1 MSSKKLER
9 LTKSA
14 KSQRRKLR
22 DSEEGR
28 GDYVVGK
35 IREEPNQCKQEEVL
49 VWGPYADGP
58 TRFRLKISEREEVR
72 SVSFKTKKEAETVK
86 TSLLKKVEPRQEC
99 TIGEA
104 VALFCRYLTE
114 TRCIKDESVKDA
126 KRRLAWLPEQA
137 LLSSVTPEQAE
148 KLYLQHAASGCRR
161 NGRPISVATHRAG
174 LDRAKDFFTWS
185 QHARF
190 CRQNPFALVQPFGRV
205 NVGKKQLRIDEARRF
220 EAVCLKQAQGGD
232 IAALGALLMLYLG
245 LRQSEVRCRIGRDI
259 DDDGRVLWVPSGK
272 TKNAKRRLKIPE
284 HLRPLL
290 LKLIANRGATEWLF
304 YPQGRKQTSHYY
316 VGHVGRLCS
325 LAEVPIVC
333 PHSLRGLHA
342 TLALEGG
349 ATADSVAKALGH
361 GSFAMTAKHY
371 ATESSVGDAKTSRV
385 TNALADHL
393 GPTIELERL
402 LNRLPPERL
411 PDLLIYLR
419 SQCGPPSHLDDKFQT

>member
-1 MSSKKLER
+1 MSTQKLEQM
-9 LTKSA
+9 TKSA
-14 KSQRRKLR
+14 KSQRRKMR
-22 DSEEGR
+22 DLAEGQR
-28 GDYVVGK
+28 ESVVGK
-35 IREEPNQCKQEEVL
+35 IREERSQCKQEEVL
-49 VWGPYADGP
+49 IWGPYTDGP
-58 TRFRLKISEREEVR
+58 NRFRLKISEKDKVR
-72 SVSFKTKKEAETVK
+72 NVSFKTKEEAETVK
-86 TSLLKKVEPRQEC
+86 ATLLKQAETRQEC
-99 TIGEA
+99 TVGEA
-104 VALFCRYLTE
+104 VALFCRYLAE

-161 NGRPISVATHRAG
+161 SGKPISVATHRAG
-174 LDRAKDFFTWS
+174 LDRAKDFFAWS
-185 QHARF
+185 QQARF
-190 CRQNPFALVQPFGRV
+190 CRQNPFALVKAFGKV

-232 IAALGALLMLYLG
+232 IAALGALLMMYLG
-245 LRQSEVRCRIGRDI
+245 LRQSEVRGRIGRDI

-284 HLRPLL
+284 HLRPLIL
-290 LKLIANRGATEWLF
+290 RAIANCGTTEWLF

-316 VGHVGRLCS
+316 VRHVGRLCS
-325 LAEVPIVC
+325 LAAVPIVC

-371 ATESSVGDAKTSRV
+371 ATESSVGDAKTTIV
-385 TNALADHL
+385 TNALAL
-393 GPTIELERL
+393 SQGTELAGL

-411 PDLLIYLR
+411 PDLLLYLR
-419 SQCGPPSHLDDKFQT
+419 SQCGPPSHLDEKFQT

>member
-1 MSSKKLER
+1 M
-9 LTKSA
+9 
-14 KSQRRKLR
+14 
-22 DSEEGR
+22 
-28 GDYVVGK
+28 
-35 IREEPNQCKQEEVL
+35 
-49 VWGPYADGP
+49 
-58 TRFRLKISEREEVR
+58 
-72 SVSFKTKKEAETVK
+72 
-86 TSLLKKVEPRQEC
+86 
-99 TIGEA
+99 
-104 VALFCRYLTE
+104 
-114 TRCIKDESVKDA
+114 
-126 KRRLAWLPEQA
+126 
-137 LLSSVTPEQAE
+137 
-148 KLYLQHAASGCRR
+148 
-161 NGRPISVATHRAG
+161 
-174 LDRAKDFFTWS
+174 
-185 QHARF
+185 
-190 CRQNPFALVQPFGRV
+190 
-205 NVGKKQLRIDEARRF
+205 
-220 EAVCLKQAQGGD
+220 
-232 IAALGALLMLYLG
+232 MYLG
-245 LRQSEVRCRIGRDI
+245 LRQSEVRGRIGRDI